1 MAVHSPNPFPLVNGW
16 IFFVLERVAVD
27 VSAVPFPS
35 IAEHIRTQ
43 LNVYS

>member
-16 IFFVLERVAVD
+16 IFFVLERVAV
-27 VSAVPFPS
+27 SAVPFPS